1 VLINEML
8 SFLADERV
16 LTPFAIE
23 EEESS
28 KRKTSYKN

>member
-1 VLINEML
+1 ML

-16 LTPFAIE
+16 LTAFGIE

-28 KRKTSYKN
+28 KRKISYRN